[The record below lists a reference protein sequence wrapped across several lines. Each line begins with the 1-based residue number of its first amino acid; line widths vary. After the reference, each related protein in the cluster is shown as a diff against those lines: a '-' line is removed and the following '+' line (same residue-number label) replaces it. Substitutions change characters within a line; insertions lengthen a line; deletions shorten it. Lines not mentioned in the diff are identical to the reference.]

1 MFQYM
6 RQAVLAYILI
16 ILTPPLNILS
26 MWTWLVDTMREYPAL
41 AVFLTVGIGFYI
53 GRLKFKSFSLG
64 VVTSVLLVGVVVGQ
78 LNISVPGPLKDV
90 FFLLFLFSIGYSV
103 GPQFF
108 AALRGDGIRQVV
120 FAIVVCV
127 LCLLSTWGVALLFGY
142 NIGEAVGLMAGGST
156 MSAVIGVGTDTI
168 NSLQATAAEK
178 KEWIAMIPVSYA
190 VTYIYGTI
198 GSAYLLANL
207 GPLLLGGLKKVK
219 AETAALEAKM
229 NRSTTYSD
237 PNYLRALRPVVFRA
251 YKISA
256 EWFGDGKTVAQL
268 EDYLRSQGR
277 ILYVERLRAG
287 SQISEPA
294 PDTVL
299 HPGDEIV
306 LSGRRE
312 FAIGDEQWVGPE
324 VVDAELLDFPAEQ
337 LVVTVARKD
346 IVSLTV
352 DELRSKD
359 FMRGISVKS
368 ITRGGVDIPVLAQ
381 VKLRRGDIVTIVGL
395 VREVNQ
401 AAPLIGYAD
410 RRSSATDMV
419 FVGLGIFIG
428 GLLGAITV
436 HFGNIPVSLSTSGGA
451 LIAGLLLGWARTK
464 HPTFGR
470 IPAASVWLMD
480 NLGLNMFIAVVGIS
494 AGPSFIAG
502 LKEVGVLMFVAGVLA
517 TSIPLILGTILG
529 KRVFKFSSAVTL
541 GACAGSRTCTAALG
555 AVQDAIGSSLP
566 AMGYTV
572 TYAIGNTLLIM
583 WGVIIVLLMG

>member
-1 MFQYM
+1 
-6 RQAVLAYILI
+6 
-16 ILTPPLNILS
+16 
-26 MWTWLVDTMREYPAL
+26 MWSWIVDTLRSNPSL
-41 AVFLTVGIGFYI
+41 AVFLTVGIGFFI
-53 GRLKFKSFSLG
+53 GKLKFKSFSLG

-78 LNISVPGPLKDV
+78 LDIPVPGPLKDV

-120 FAIVVCV
+120 FAITVCV
-127 LCLLSTWGVALLFGY
+127 LCLLSTWGVAKLFGY

-178 KEWIAMIPVSYA
+178 KEWLSMIPVSYA

-229 NRSTTYSD
+229 NSGKSYSD

-251 YKISA
+251 YKVDA
-256 EWFGDGKTVAQL
+256 EWFGDGKTVDQL
-268 EDYLRSQGR
+268 EAYLRGQGR
-277 ILYVERLRAG
+277 ILYVERVRIG
-287 SQISEPA
+287 GQISEPA
-294 PDTVL
+294 PSTL
-299 HPGDEIV
+299 IRRGDEIV

-324 VVDAELLDFPAEQ
+324 TVDAQLLDFPAEQ
-337 LVVTVARKD
+337 LNVTVAGKEA
-346 IVSLTV
+346 VGKTV
-352 DELRSKD
+352 DELRSAP
-359 FMRGISVKS
+359 FMRGVSIKS
-368 ITRGGVDIPVLAQ
+368 ISRGGTDIPVLAQ
-381 VKLRRGDIVTIVGL
+381 VKLQRGDVVAIVGL
-395 VREVNQ
+395 VREVND
-401 AAPLIGYAD
+401 AAARLGYAD
-410 RRSSATDMV
+410 RKSSATDMV

-428 GLLGAITV
+428 GLIGALTVRLGSV
-436 HFGNIPVSLSTSGGA
+436 PVSLSTSGGA

-464 HPTFGR
+464 RPTFGR
-470 IPAASVWLMD
+470 IPSASVWLMD

-494 AGPSFIAG
+494 AGPSFVAG
-502 LKEVGVLMFVAGVLA
+502 LKEVGLLMFVAGVLA
-517 TSIPLILGTILG
+517 TSVPLILGTLLG
-529 KRVFKFSSAVTL
+529 KHVFKFSSAITL

-583 WGVIIVLLMG
+583 WGVVIVLMMG